1 MKKLFAVILL
11 GLILTLWLPGCDG
24 PDTDGTVDSTAYFR
38 VAEILRDLKGEQAA
52 DEFLAT
58 AKPEH
63 VFLIED
69 TVGIQGHVQ
78 ILINDSLIFE
88 GPNQMLAGMGQNFA
102 KAMWTGVCGVVSA
115 MTADLYVPEPLNRI
129 VTENMSAPARTAG
142 GRGATD
148 DLTVQSTWTN
158 TLGSSTWLYSNT
170 LYVGTKSIAYQDG
183 GQTEIPNGDVLTVN
197 WLLDIPK
204 SLCAY
209 ENAIRFNMAQGINPE
224 PAWGGA
230 MHTLTQARW
239 VFAVGNSGLLPA
251 YDHTGGDGTTQELFI
266 EYRYVSD
273 GAHEVNE
280 FEVYNSNGDLACE
293 HTGYG
298 IEIVANDIMHG
309 FHHVTFQ
316 GQ

>member
-11 GLILTLWLPGCDG
+11 GLILTLWLPGCED
-24 PDTDGTVDSTAYFR
+24 PDTDGTVDSTAYWR
-38 VAEILRDLKGEQAA
+38 VGEILRDLKGDQAA

-69 TVGIQGHVQ
+69 TVGIQGRVQ

-88 GPNQMLAGMGQNFA
+88 GPNQMLAGMGQNFT
-102 KAMWTGVCGVVSA
+102 KAMWTGVCGVVSG
-115 MTADLYVPEPLNRI
+115 MTATIYFPGIPPL
-129 VTENMSAPARTAG
+129 VNMSAPARTAG
-142 GRGATD
+142 GQGAT
-148 DLTVQSTWTN
+148 TWTN
-158 TLGSSTWLYSNT
+158 TLGVTVPLVSNT
-170 LYVGTKSIAYQDG
+170 LYVGPKKIAYQSG
-183 GQTEIPNGDVLTVN
+183 GDTPIPNGDTLTVN
-197 WLLDIPK
+197 WLQDIPQN
-204 SLCAY
+204 LCAY

-224 PAWGGA
+224 PAWGGT
-230 MHTLTQARW
+230 MYPLTQAQW

-273 GAHEVNE
+273 GAHVVNE
-280 FEVYNSNGDLACE
+280 FEVCNSNNDLAHE

-298 IEIVANDIMHG
+298 ISIVANDIMHG

-316 GQ
+316 GM